1 MDHTSTSEQT
11 LPRRCARVARAVL
24 SRRLP
29 IAARRPPL
37 HELLRVRVREPHL
50 LLRCEYEYEYDSV
63 CSMIAKRSSATV
75 GVLCSQFAVLY
86 SILMYSTVQST
97 VVCLLCTVHVYVSFV
112 LLGIRVPLLSSPLHS
127 VLMCVCNCNLRCTVD
142 SASFSTRAT
151 TCSTSPGNTTRRN
164 SRSDR
169 A

>member
-1 MDHTSTSEQT
+1 MLMHEASRVWDWVQCTVRYAAAGARRWQLQPLRAMDHTSTSEQT

-50 LLRCEYEYEYDSV
+50 LLRCECEYEYDSV

-86 SILMYSTVQST
+86 SHVLYCTEYCSLLAMY
-97 VVCLLCTVHVYVSFV
+97 
-112 LLGIRVPLLSSPLHS
+112 IR
-127 VLMCVCNCNLRCTVD
+127 
-142 SASFSTRAT
+142 
-151 TCSTSPGNTTRRN
+151 
-164 SRSDR
+164 
-169 A
+169 

>member
-1 MDHTSTSEQT
+1 MLMHEASRVWDWVQCTVRFAAAGARRWQLQPLRAMDHTSTSEQT

-50 LLRCEYEYEYDSV
+50 LLRCEYDEYEYEYDSV

-75 GVLCSQFAVLY
+75 GTVFTVCCFVQYSHVQYCTEYCSLLA
-86 SILMYSTVQST
+86 MY
-97 VVCLLCTVHVYVSFV
+97 CTC
-112 LLGIRVPLLSSPLHS
+112 IR
-127 VLMCVCNCNLRCTVD
+127 
-142 SASFSTRAT
+142 
-151 TCSTSPGNTTRRN
+151 
-164 SRSDR
+164 
-169 A
+169 

>member
-50 LLRCEYEYEYDSV
+50 LLRCEYDEYEYEYDSV

-75 GVLCSQFAVLY
+75 GTVFTVCCFVQY
-86 SILMYSTVQST
+86 SHVQY
-97 VVCLLCTVHVYVSFV
+97 CTVYRV
-112 LLGIRVPLLSSPLHS
+112 L
-127 VLMCVCNCNLRCTVD
+127 
-142 SASFSTRAT
+142 
-151 TCSTSPGNTTRRN
+151 
-164 SRSDR
+164 
-169 A
+169 